1 MKRSPEKEPRY
12 ETLREASMNSWV
24 NPYVKT
30 ERNAKWNRKWSPE
43 WRSKWNPK
51 RNCKWHL
58 HQSITMWFFFH
69 GVCLPEKRQF
79 DFSPRRFSFIV
90 VYSKSPKRM
99 ETRTYLPIKMMFLS
113 HGGFP
118 TDHIH
123 GFNFGWNMQVS
134 LLQEFPIVF
143 PTYRLVRFFR
153 VARFFWA
160 ITSLRYSKMRLS
172 NLMWPLNA

>member
-1 MKRSPEKEPRY
+1 
-12 ETLREASMNSWV
+12 MNSWM

-30 ERNAKWNRKWSPE
+30 ERNPKWSRKWSPE

-58 HQSITMWFFFH
+58 HQSITMRFFFH
-69 GVCLPEKRQF
+69 GVCLPEKPQF

-143 PTYRLVRFFR
+143 LTYLLVPVYIRSKR
-153 VARFFWA
+153 WETWTQVVLHH
-160 ITSLRYSKMRLS
+160 LRSTFLVLCRMHAS
-172 NLMWPLNA
+172 NKNKTTTL